1 MKHESGR
8 MNFIQEKDTSINI
21 LSGMAAETMI
31 PIMNAG
37 TPPGLWI
44 LSTEE
49 QENMQPTVCET

>member
-21 LSGMAAETMI
+21 LSGMAAEIMI

-49 QENMQPTVCET
+49 QEKMQHTVCET